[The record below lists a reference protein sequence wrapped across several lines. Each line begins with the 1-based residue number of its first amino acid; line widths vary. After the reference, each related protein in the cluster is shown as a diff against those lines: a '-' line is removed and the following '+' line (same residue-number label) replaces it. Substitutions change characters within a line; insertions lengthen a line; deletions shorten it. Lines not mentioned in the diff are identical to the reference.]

1 MEKADIAWAVVV
13 STLVLLAMAAFVVLL
28 LVLNSQRRMRHRA
41 GLAEAERVR
50 QTEVARAEREAVRH
64 TLRDLGRE
72 LHDNVAQLLTVAQLG
87 LNGLMAERP
96 DARIAALRDAVDRG
110 VEELRR
116 VAHGL
121 DADLWARR
129 SLADA
134 IVAEAER
141 IERVSRVRAHVLCT
155 GPPPALDG
163 DTSTILFRVF
173 QEAVNN
179 ALKHSGA
186 DTLTITLYG
195 DTPIT
200 LCIADNGRGFDAAT
214 TPGNGGL
221 AAIRHRCALIGFDAW
236 CASTPGR
243 GCIWTLTQ
251 TLPHGTAD
259 RFGG

>member
-13 STLVLLAMAAFVVLL
+13 STLVLLAMAAFVVAL
-28 LVLNSQRRMRHRA
+28 LVLNSTRRMRHRA
-41 GLAEAERVR
+41 ELAEAGRAR
-50 QTEVARAEREAVRH
+50 QSEVAHAEREAVRH
-64 TLRDLGRE
+64 TLREVARE
-72 LHDNVAQLLTVAQLG
+72 LHDNVGQLLTVAQIGVNQAL
-87 LNGLMAERP
+87 AEHP
-96 DARIAALRDAVDRG
+96 DARLTAVQDAMDRS

-129 SLADA
+129 SLTDA

-141 IERVSRVRAHVLCT
+141 IERVSRVRAHVLRS
-155 GPPPALDG
+155 GAPLALDA
-163 DTSTILFRVF
+163 DSSTILFRVF

-195 DTPIT
+195 DAPVT
-200 LCIADNGRGFDAAT
+200 LSIADNGRGFDAAAT
-214 TPGNGGL
+214 AGNGGL
-221 AAIRHRCALIGFDAW
+221 QAIRRRCALIGFDAW

-251 TLPHGTAD
+251 TQPHGTPD
-259 RFGG
+259 RPGG